1 MIFAIRK
8 HPLCCIHCG
17 PWDPIRLG
25 AATGGGRGDQ
35 QVGKNSNGEN
45 VYLAYEIVSYPI
57 LDNEK
62 CVRLCTALRVVLST
76 SKAAALFGK
85 TQFHKRR
92 PAASLRA
99 RCPSIKAP
107 TSAPSLSD
115 VSLQIS
121 ACSGYPPQQRRSDI
135 DVLRPKQA
143 LSILH
148 LRRPETPSHQA
159 RWPQTFVRTSSTV
172 YLLELL
178 MESITLNS

>member
-25 AATGGGRGDQ
+25 AATGGGR
-35 QVGKNSNGEN
+35 VISRSERTPMVKTFIWRMKLFPVLYLTTRSVF
-45 VYLAYEIVSYPI
+45 VYAPH
-57 LDNEK
+57 
-62 CVRLCTALRVVLST
+62 CALCCPLQKPPV
-76 SKAAALFGK
+76 LFGK